1 MAVAAQNLA
10 VGESIVTSD
19 GLGGDVVK
27 LGGGWG
33 DSFLATLFAE
43 MPRMALATTLTLTF
57 RLTKRFVLGLV

>member
-27 LGGGWG
+27 LGGGSG
-33 DSFLATLFAE
+33 DTFLPPLFAE
-43 MPRMALATTLTLTF
+43 MPRMALATTLTL
-57 RLTKRFVLGLV
+57 RAR